1 MLCKFC
7 LEYVNPFIQ
16 VLPEYVNIVMQV
28 FLEYVNQ
35 VIQALPE
42 YVNHF
47 MQIFLEYVN
56 YVMQVFWS
64 MSTML
69 RMDVCS
75 KVAMLCMS
83 MYVSHFMNEYA
94 YSMSALSVC

>member
-28 FLEYVNQ
+28 FLEYVNH
-35 VIQALPE
+35 VK
-42 YVNHF
+42 NGC
-47 MQIFLEYVN
+47 MQIFLEYIN
-56 YVMQVFWS
+56 HVMQVFWS

-83 MYVSHFMNEYA
+83 MYVSHIMNKYA
-94 YSMSALSVC
+94 YSMSSLCVC